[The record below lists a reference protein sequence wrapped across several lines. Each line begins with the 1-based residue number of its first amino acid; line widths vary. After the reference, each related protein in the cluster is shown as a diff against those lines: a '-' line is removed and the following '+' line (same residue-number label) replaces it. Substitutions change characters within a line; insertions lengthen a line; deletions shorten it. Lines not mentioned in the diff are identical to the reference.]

1 VNLLETGQR
10 GGGLRLRVA
19 GTPVLLEWTFLVW
32 TVLIGATLGDPAL
45 AVAWLVIVTVSI
57 LVHELGH
64 AVALRGWGVPSR
76 IVLHVMGGVTTHEA
90 ALPTRWSRIAVSLAG
105 PAAGMLLL
113 GLPAVLVDAA
123 WPAPDPWDDVL
134 HLVLWVNLGWA
145 VVNLLPV
152 LPLDGG
158 HVAHELLDA
167 GTRGR
172 GELPARWLSVLIAG
186 AAGAWALAN
195 GFMFGAVFAGFF
207 VIDNLQAIRGRR
219 ERAASADLR
228 PAAAALEAGSTVTT
242 LSLARGVV
250 DSARDSRAR
259 AMGLELMAWA
269 HLADG
274 DPAAATVVLAD
285 YPPDVTPSGHLRAL
299 LTEPDPAERVN
310 ATVDAWL
317 IHRYVPPGI
326 YAARLA
332 EAGLVDVVAERLLGS
347 RADGAPAARLA
358 FQHALFAG
366 GQFEASARVGQQIIA
381 AGEANPTVAYN
392 VACAHARSGHRD
404 AALTWLEKTVALG
417 FRDTALLEG
426 DPDLAGVRTDPRFA
440 LVRNRIPA

>member
-1 VNLLETGQR
+1 MNLLETGQQ

-32 TVLIGATLGDPAL
+32 TVLIGATLGDPAM

-64 AVALRGWGVPSR
+64 AAALRGWGVPSR

-134 HLVLWVNLGWA
+134 YLVVWVNLGWA

-242 LSLARGVV
+242 LTLARGVV

-285 YPPDVTPSGHLRAL
+285 YPPTSRRAATSGPCSPSR
-299 LTEPDPAERVN
+299 TR
-310 ATVDAWL
+310 
-317 IHRYVPPGI
+317 
-326 YAARLA
+326 
-332 EAGLVDVVAERLLGS
+332 
-347 RADGAPAARLA
+347 
-358 FQHALFAG
+358 
-366 GQFEASARVGQQIIA
+366 
-381 AGEANPTVAYN
+381 
-392 VACAHARSGHRD
+392 RSG
-404 AALTWLEKTVALG
+404 
-417 FRDTALLEG
+417 
-426 DPDLAGVRTDPRFA
+426 
-440 LVRNRIPA
+440 